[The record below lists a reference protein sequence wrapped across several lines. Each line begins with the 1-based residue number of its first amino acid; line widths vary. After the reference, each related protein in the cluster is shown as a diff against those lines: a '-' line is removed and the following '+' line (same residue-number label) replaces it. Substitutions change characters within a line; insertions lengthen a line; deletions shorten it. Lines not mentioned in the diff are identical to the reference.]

1 MSAINS
7 KLSFADA
14 SVLIN
19 TVHGADAARK
29 MRALAVL
36 GDPNREFVATKLLK
50 LEVLPIAVRYQLQ
63 KEVNFYERFFSA
75 VVNWIDVDSA
85 LLDSAYNLACNYG
98 LGAMD
103 AVHLA
108 AAETIGAEFIRA
120 ERTTK
125 LIYTASANVVT
136 IY

>member
-1 MSAINS
+1 MPTIP
-7 KLSFADA
+7 KPTFADA

-19 TVHGADAARK
+19 AARGLDAARK

-50 LEVLPIAVRYQLQ
+50 LEVLPIAVRYKLT
-63 KEVNFYERFFSA
+63 KEIAFYERYFDA
-75 VVNWIDVDSA
+75 VTTWIEVDSTLIDA
-85 LLDSAYNLACNYG
+85 AYDLACRHG
-98 LGAMD
+98 LGAVD
-103 AVHLA
+103 ALHLA
-108 AAETIGAEFIRA
+108 ASESVSAEFVCA

-125 LIYTASANVVT
+125 PIYTVSPNVVT